1 MMKLHAIRIKDGEDL
16 YEEVE
21 RYVKAQGIKAGFIVG
36 GAAGLKT
43 LHLRLPATPEDR
55 PVMQKESNYEVVS
68 IAGTVGL
75 DAMHV
80 HVSVAD
86 ETGQTFG
93 GHLMREGNIVRL
105 TAEIGILEADDMTYS
120 RELDEATGWEELVV
134 RQNN

>member
-1 MMKLHAIRIKDGEDL
+1 MKLHAIRVKDGEDM
-16 YEEVE
+16 YKEVE
-21 RYVKAQGIKAGFIVG
+21 RYVQAHDIKAGFIVG

-55 PVMQKESNYEVVS
+55 PVLQKEGKYEVVS

-75 DAMHV
+75 EAMHL

-105 TAEIGILEADDMTYS
+105 TAEIGILEADDMTFG
-120 RELDEATGWEELVV
+120 RELDEATGWQELVV
-134 RQNN
+134 RQND